1 MSPGPRLQTLCFLK
15 LPPLESNALCF
26 ISAIEKEW
34 VQTSRN
40 EDNSQPSRGRLI
52 PFRSSRIATL
62 FFSLKY
68 GMFNSTR
75 GYGMIVSVAAL
86 LSAARSSHGDV
97 STIPWTRWGPPA
109 THIFPLRE
117 NGHLGYSLARPAGPF
132 WIMENVPLVMRDYN
146 LLSKWRIQSTTENAS
161 SLSRLTVAP
170 TKVIGQHWV
179 DGGVET
185 HLPYRDVVAIG
196 DRHRLMSCSDA
207 VVDREWLVGVWRLV
221 SKWFIIVHS

>member
-1 MSPGPRLQTLCFLK
+1 MSPGPRLQTLCFLE

-26 ISAIEKEW
+26 ISAVEKEW
-34 VQTSRN
+34 VQTSQN
-40 EDNSQPSRGRLI
+40 NSQPSRGRLI

-68 GMFNSTR
+68 GMFNATR

-117 NGHLGYSLARPAGPF
+117 NGHPGYSLARPAGPF
-132 WIMENVPLVMRDYN
+132 WIMENMPLVIRDYN
-146 LLSKWRIQSTTENAS
+146 LLRKWRIQSTTENAS
-161 SLSRLTVAP
+161 SPSRLTVAP

-179 DGGVET
+179 DGEVET
-185 HLPYRDVVAIG
+185 HLPYHDVVAIG
-196 DRHRLMSCSDA
+196 DRHRLMSCSNA

-221 SKWFIIVHS
+221 SMWFMIVHS